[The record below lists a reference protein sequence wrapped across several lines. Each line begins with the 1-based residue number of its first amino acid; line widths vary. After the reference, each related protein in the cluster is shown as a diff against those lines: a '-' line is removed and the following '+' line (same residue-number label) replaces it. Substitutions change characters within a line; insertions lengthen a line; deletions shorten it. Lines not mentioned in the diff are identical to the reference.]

1 MIVFQGLRPGNVRS
15 PSGRKQKLFIVH
27 QGLRPWQRSC
37 ALRAEREGVH
47 CPPGTASLATF
58 VRPPGGETEVIH
70 CPAGTSSLAT
80 LVRPPGGKRRCSLPT
95 RDFVPGNVRAPSGRG
110 NRSCSLPTRDY
121 VPGNARPPSG
131 RGNGSYSLSSRDFV
145 PGNARPP
152 SGRKEKVFIAHQGLR
167 PWQRSCALRAGKQ
180 KLFIAHQGLRP
191 WQRSSALRAGKRKL
205 FIVQQGLRP
214 WQRSCALRA
223 EREVV
228 HCPPGTSSL
237 ATFVRPAGENRSYS
251 WPTGDF
257 VPGNA
262 RAPSGRKHKMFTVR
276 PPGGNR
282 SCWLSTRGTA
292 FLATFARPP
301 GGTERRFRAP
311 APHQLVIY

>member
-121 VPGNARPPSG
+121 VPGNVRRPPG
-131 RGNGSYSLSSRDFV
+131 ENTRCSL
-145 PGNARPP
+145 
-152 SGRKEKVFIAHQGLR
+152 
-167 PWQRSCALRAGKQ
+167 
-180 KLFIAHQGLRP
+180 
-191 WQRSSALRAGKRKL
+191 SALR
-205 FIVQQGLRP
+205 
-214 WQRSCALRA
+214 
-223 EREVV
+223 
-228 HCPPGTSSL
+228 
-237 ATFVRPAGENRSYS
+237 
-251 WPTGDF
+251 
-257 VPGNA
+257 
-262 RAPSGRKHKMFTVR
+262 
-276 PPGGNR
+276 GGSR

-292 FLATFARPP
+292 SLATFARPP

>member
-1 MIVFQGLRPGNVRS
+1 VNRRGAEQGRQERAHSAPPRREGRILLVILESFRPSGIDLQAGFSRLCVVARQWRGVGKTQELSAMIVFQGLRPGNVRS

-27 QGLRPWQRSC
+27 QGLRPWQHSF

-70 CPAGTSSLAT
+70 CPA
-80 LVRPPGGKRRCSLPT
+80 
-95 RDFVPGNVRAPSGRG
+95 
-110 NRSCSLPTRDY
+110 
-121 VPGNARPPSG
+121 
-131 RGNGSYSLSSRDFV
+131 
-145 PGNARPP
+145 
-152 SGRKEKVFIAHQGLR
+152 
-167 PWQRSCALRAGKQ
+167 
-180 KLFIAHQGLRP
+180 
-191 WQRSSALRAGKRKL
+191 
-205 FIVQQGLRP
+205 
-214 WQRSCALRA
+214 
-223 EREVV
+223 
-228 HCPPGTSSL
+228 GTSSL

>member
-1 MIVFQGLRPGNVRS
+1 MKGEQERGRAGAARASAFGTSAPGRAHS
-15 PSGRKQKLFIVH
+15 ARHSRKLSAFRYRPSGGIQPIVRGCAPMAGSG
-27 QGLRPWQRSC
+27 QNAGAISYDCFPGTASWQRSF
-37 ALRAEREGVH
+37 ALRAE
-47 CPPGTASLATF
+47 T
-58 VRPPGGETEVIH
+58 
-70 CPAGTSSLAT
+70 
-80 LVRPPGGKRRCSLPT
+80 
-95 RDFVPGNVRAPSGRG
+95 
-110 NRSCSLPTRDY
+110 
-121 VPGNARPPSG
+121 
-131 RGNGSYSLSSRDFV
+131 
-145 PGNARPP
+145 
-152 SGRKEKVFIAHQGLR
+152 
-167 PWQRSCALRAGKQ
+167 
-180 KLFIAHQGLRP
+180 
-191 WQRSSALRAGKRKL
+191 
-205 FIVQQGLRP
+205 
-214 WQRSCALRA
+214 
-223 EREVV
+223 EVV